1 MKIIHIIPSLAQG
14 GAESQLERLITYSK
28 KSGVEHVVI
37 SLINDETPLMQ
48 RFIMNGVSVHCM
60 GFNGVFGSLLG
71 LFKLRNLLKQLVNE
85 NSVIQC
91 WMYHAN
97 FVGLLIGKSLG
108 LPQKVVWNIRRS
120 ELPKGVTGL
129 LAKFSAKLS
138 NILPVKIICC
148 AEAARKSHI
157 VAGYNSANMQ
167 VIHNGIDV
175 ELFLP
180 DDEARVNFRNEIS
193 VADNDFVIG
202 MVGRYAP
209 IKGHIYLL
217 QAFEHL
223 LNEGKNRS
231 IKLVLVG
238 REIETAVP
246 LQTLL
251 ALPLIKINL
260 ILLAE
265 RSDISKVMPGF
276 DLLCLP
282 SLSEGFP
289 NVVAEAMASGVPAL
303 VTDVGDAAI
312 IVDNND
318 MVVDPADIKQL
329 AEKISV
335 FIDKSPSEKKEISE
349 RVREFVV
356 TQFSVEHA
364 WQEYYEL
371 YKRIIEDN

>member
-1 MKIIHIIPSLAQG
+1 MKVIHILSGLYQG
-14 GAESQLERLITYSK
+14 GAESQLEKLILFSK
-28 KSGVEHVVI
+28 NENISHVVI
-37 SLINDETPLMQ
+37 SLKNDKTPLMQ
-48 RFIMNGVSVHCM
+48 RFRDNGITVHCV
-60 GFNGVFGSLLG
+60 GFNGIGVFVGFFRL
-71 LFKLRNLLKQLVNE
+71 KVLLKKLTTPTT
-85 NSVIQC
+85 VIQC

-97 FVGLLIGKSLG
+97 FFGLLAAWLIGVSS
-108 LPQKVVWNIRRS
+108 QVVLNIRRT
-120 ELPKGVTGL
+120 ELPKGLTGL
-129 LAKFSAKLS
+129 LAALSAKLS

-148 AEAARKSHI
+148 AEAAKESHI
-157 VAGYNSANMQ
+157 VAGYNSANIL
-167 VIHNGIDV
+167 VIHNGIDI
-175 ELFLP
+175 ELFQP
-180 DDEARVNFRNEIS
+180 NDGARVDFRNEIS
-193 VADNDFVIG
+193 VVNNDFIIG

-209 IKGHIYLL
+209 IKGHLYLL
-217 QAFEHL
+217 QAFERL
-223 LNEGKNRS
+223 LSEGKNRS

-238 REIETAVP
+238 REIETAVA

-251 ALPLIKINL
+251 VLPLIKRNL

-318 MVVDPADIKQL
+318 MVVAPADIKQL
-329 AEKISV
+329 TEKLSN
-335 FIDKSPSEKKEISE
+335 FIDKSSSEKKEISE
-349 RVREFVV
+349 RVRKLIV

-364 WQEYYEL
+364 WREYYKL